1 MNNEEKSP
9 LQPLPFP
16 VRVFPGG
23 SAGTMKK
30 LSIGKKTMGSVTIQV
45 SAILNSLHRTEVTI
59 DSIEPV
65 RFDHGNYFLVTFH
78 MSHDPSTHHSRY
90 FAHQKVRDCCD
101 VWLESP
107 TVLASGPETGNAA

>member
-1 MNNEEKSP
+1 
-9 LQPLPFP
+9 
-16 VRVFPGG
+16 
-23 SAGTMKK
+23 MKK

-45 SAILNSLHRTEVTI
+45 NAILQSLHRTEVTI

-65 RFDHGNYFLVTFH
+65 RFDHGNYFLVSFH
-78 MSHDPSTHHSRY
+78 RSDDPSTRHSRF

-107 TVLASGPETGNAA
+107 TAPTSGPETGNAA

>member
-1 MNNEEKSP
+1 MEYEENSP

-16 VRVFPGG
+16 VRGFPGG
-23 SAGTMKK
+23 AAGTMKK

-45 SAILNSLHRTEVTI
+45 TAILKSLHRTEVTI

-65 RFDHGNYFLVTFH
+65 RFDHGNYFLVSFH
-78 MSHDPSTHHSRY
+78 MSNDPITRHCRY

-107 TVLASGPETGNAA
+107 TVLAAGPETVNAA